1 MRFVSLIDT
10 AGQKTITIDAD
21 AQILRLELDGNIR
34 ETRLK
39 AHAADVLYTLFNKH
53 PQPLKYDEIIDVFKA
68 HKLILTDVTRMH
80 RKLSEIRIFLQTF
93 HPSLGDMLLNTRGIG
108 YSLPLRLK
116 NLHQLERTSDLTF
129 KNTRI
134 TTHMVVLKALIND
147 AISLTSKHKV
157 IRHPQGYVIDR
168 EPIRSI
174 LVEKI
179 MLFNQSSDAILNE
192 IRVHE
197 ADFTGIRVQYL
208 LAKLRTYVGIARIS
222 EYPISEAQ
230 WIDWFTQEVWTLFDD
245 LQKLVKLAESQAS

>member
-1 MRFVSLIDT
+1 MRFISLIDT
-10 AGQKTITIDAD
+10 GGQKTITIDAD
-21 AQILRLELDGNIR
+21 AQIFRLELDGNVR

-39 AHAADVLYTLFNKH
+39 AHAADVLYMLFNKH
-53 PQPLKYDEIIDVFKA
+53 PRPLKYDEIIDIFKA

-80 RKLSEIRIFLQTF
+80 RKLSEIRIFLQAF
-93 HPSLGDMLLNTRGIG
+93 HPSLGDILLNTRGIG

-116 NLHQLERTSDLTF
+116 NIHQLERTSDLTF
-129 KNTRI
+129 KSTII
-134 TTHMVVLKALIND
+134 TAHMVVLKALIND
-147 AISLTSKHKV
+147 AITLTSKLKV

-168 EPIRSI
+168 DPIRSI

-208 LAKLRTYVGIARIS
+208 LAKLRTYAGVARIS

-230 WIDWFTQEVWTLFDD
+230 WTDWFTQEVWMLFDD
-245 LQKLVKLAESQAS
+245 LQKQVKLVESQAY